1 MWKNITGQ
9 EKVISKLKSVY
20 RNGKVPHA
28 YLFKGL
34 DGIGKDAVTIEFAKL
49 LNCTNVQNGDEACDV
64 CDNCK
69 KIASFKSD
77 LFRFICALPSGR
89 SEQTGSDP
97 LESLSGTDFDL
108 YLEQLNQ
115 KAADP
120 YHRISLPNANNI
132 RINSIRELVS
142 KIYLASSSN
151 SRKVFLISEAEKMR
165 QEAANSLLKVLEEP
179 PRRSVIILTTSKV
192 SSLPATIIG
201 RCQNISFEPLTEEQ
215 VKNKIISNGAGY
227 AVSEIELA
235 SKLSFGSYTRALE
248 LLEIGITQI
257 RESVLDYLVA
267 TLKDDYAGMVLI
279 SRNMGTKSEKDKLR
293 HFLFFMNA
301 WFRDIMKIKYSN
313 ETNLSNFDIVDRLRK
328 FNKNYP
334 NSDIYNIITELEEA
348 DKLITQNVQL
358 PLILVNLSFKLK
370 KYLA

>member
-9 EKVISKLKSVY
+9 EKVITKLKSVY
-20 RNGKVPHA
+20 KNGRVPHA

-34 DGIGKDAVTIEFAKL
+34 DGIGKDAVAIEFAKL

-97 LESLSGTDFDL
+97 LESLSGADFDL

-120 YHRISLPNANNI
+120 YHRVSLPNANNI

-151 SRKVFLISEAEKMR
+151 STKVFLISEAEKMR

-215 VKNKIISNGAGY
+215 VKNKIISNGAGF